1 MTKPTILI
9 VSCEDDAHIPFVT
22 RYLPEDSFVVVDPAQ
37 FAVGKTLSYQ
47 LVRDAVEAT
56 YNGKSLRRIRSVWYR
71 KPAETEKADLPV
83 APEFYDYVSSGLHH
97 HFVGLFTQF
106 PEAFWISDFYAL
118 QKSANKTAQLRLA
131 RELGFMV
138 PETIVTADPAVAKE
152 FLQEHDECIIK
163 PVSRFGITLQRN
175 GKGEKTIFY
184 ATKVH
189 QGQDIDLTNLHLAPS
204 YFQEAIDPVADI
216 RVNVVGDKIF
226 ATTITNPGLDP
237 TYTTRDWRLGHT
249 TNTIQFTPHD
259 LPVEVAHKCL
269 AFMEHYGLQFSA
281 FDLILDKKGEY
292 WFIECNP
299 NGQWAF
305 VEDETEQPIGRAIA
319 DLLMRHAMV

>member
-1 MTKPTILI
+1 M
-9 VSCEDDAHIPFVT
+9 
-22 RYLPEDSFVVVDPAQ
+22 
-37 FAVGKTLSYQ
+37 
-47 LVRDAVEAT
+47 
-56 YNGKSLRRIRSVWYR
+56 
-71 KPAETEKADLPV
+71 ET
-83 APEFYDYVSSGLHH
+83 
-97 HFVGLFTQF
+97 
-106 PEAFWISDFYAL
+106 
-118 QKSANKTAQLRLA
+118 
-131 RELGFMV
+131 
-138 PETIVTADPAVAKE
+138 ETIVTADPAVAKE